1 MIIPFQA
8 VSDKHYDA
16 YRYVPE
22 KRETLEKWATRLRE
36 ILGMNDVYEEEPVQA
51 SENKVRNPSLDD
63 SPLIRVLSQLNGDL
77 KNVVPDPE
85 KRGRVKA
92 FLETIRSQQN
102 SPNPDK
108 SLISEC
114 QRKIEDLIQ

>member
-1 MIIPFQA
+1 MEDEVKEQTE
-8 VSDKHYDA
+8 
-16 YRYVPE
+16 E
-22 KRETLEKWATRLRE
+22 KRERT
-36 ILGMNDVYEEEPVQA
+36 Q
-51 SENKVRNPSLDD
+51 SLDD
-63 SPLIRVLSQLNGDL
+63 SPLIHVLSQLNGDL

-102 SPNPDK
+102 SSNPDQ

-114 QRKIEDLIQ
+114 QRKIENLIQ